1 MGELCFFMSTRRIL
15 LLLVSLFA
23 SVAMMAQNVNVTV
36 KLADA
41 SNDEPIGFAT
51 VSLTPEKGSAKYSL
65 TDNNGKGTIEKV
77 KVGKY
82 TFKAEIMGYKSY
94 EKAVEITKEAT
105 DLGVIKMELDQ
116 KVLDAASVTA
126 TGNPIII
133 KKDTVEYNASS
144 FKTTDTD
151 MLINLLK
158 KLPGIEVDDSGTITA
173 NGETITKITIDGKTF
188 FLDDPQLASQNLP
201 AKMIE
206 KVKVVKKKSEQAEFT
221 GIDDGNDET
230 IIDLSVQKSMMNGI
244 FGNITGGVGH
254 DIPSKTNDMNDW
266 RYTGNGMVGRFTDS
280 SQLSVIANGNN
291 GAGGMGFTNMGGNM
305 MGQMMG
311 GGGGMGGF
319 GGGMGGFGGGI
330 TTSWMGGVNAAAD
343 LLDNRMELSGNYMYS
358 GSNTQSM
365 QESYQEN
372 YFDGYTQIEETENT
386 SYQRNNG
393 HRVGVRLDHKFSD
406 NTSILFQPQFNY
418 SQGGYNQSQFFDT
431 WRQDKGAEA
440 VKSSDGFSTNYG
452 LNSNWSANGFL
463 LFRQRL
469 GMPGRTLSLNLSW
482 TLSNNHSNGY
492 NQSVTNTIS
501 GFNPGLSL
509 VNQRVDQGSRT
520 QNAGARL
527 VYTEPLGGGFYVEG
541 SYQYN
546 YSQSNSNKDVYNSLY
561 NAMGTYD
568 YDIAART
575 MEYLGDGEYDDAYSN
590 KILNRNINQSA
601 GLAFMYQEG
610 DVRAQLGITANPQ
623 NQHNETNGKIYDNKV
638 LNWAPRAMLFYDF
651 NDNANIRINYN
662 GRSGQP
668 STSQL
673 MPVPDNSNPLSMTLG
688 NPYLQP
694 YFNHN
699 GRIELEYSNRATFFT
714 ARLNLQGGMNQ
725 NPIVNAAWSENNVRY
740 SFPVNGKNTLNGGAR
755 IMINAPIAK
764 SNFSISNNS
773 NINYSQSTSYVGSAS
788 LNTDRFWKDEDRSD
802 FDYEAFHDAYPDL
815 NSTPDFI
822 VNSTKT
828 LSVMERL
835 NLNYR
840 SDNFEVRLN
849 GGTRFSKPWYS
860 VKNENANDDI
870 TWNNS
875 VGGSINWTI
884 GYTGLTFTTDANYNW
899 YNGYKT
905 DQPSRLIWNAGLQMP
920 IIYNSATIALNA
932 YDMLGQRQNLS
943 RNETG
948 NYLSESRSLSIG
960 RYVILSFTWRFGTF
974 GGRNGRM
981 GGFGGGRGGFGG
993 GRGGRGGMGGGMM
1006 GGGMM
1011 GGGGFR
1017 GGF

>member
-1 MGELCFFMSTRRIL
+1 M
-15 LLLVSLFA
+15 LVSLFA

-36 KLADA
+36 KLTDA

-105 DLGVIKMELDQ
+105 DLGVVKMELDQ

-280 SQLSVIANGNN
+280 NQLSIIANGNN

-418 SQGGYNQSQFFDT
+418 SQGGYNQSQVFDT
-431 WRQDKGAEA
+431 WRQNNGAEA
-440 VKSSDGFSTNYG
+440 VKASDGFSTNYG

-482 TLSNNHSNGY
+482 TLSNNHSDGY
-492 NQSVTNTIS
+492 NQSVTNTII
-501 GFNPGLSL
+501 GLHPGLSL

-546 YSQSNSNKDVYNSLY
+546 FSQSNSNKDVYNSLY
-561 NAMGTYD
+561 NAMDTYD

-575 MEYLGDGEYDDAYSN
+575 MEYLGDGEYDEAYSN

-740 SFPVNGKNTLNGGAR
+740 SFPVNGKNTWNGGAR

-773 NINYSQSTSYVGSAS
+773 NINYSMSSSYVGSTT
-788 LNTDRFWKDEDRSD
+788 LNTDRFWKDEDKSD

-815 NSTPDFI
+815 NDTPDFI
-822 VNSTKT
+822 LNSTRT

-905 DQPSRLIWNAGLQMP
+905 EQPSRLIWNAGLQMP

-960 RYVILSFTWRFGTF
+960 RYIILSFTWRFGTF

-993 GRGGRGGMGGGMM
+993 GRGGRGGGFGGGM